1 VASNREIFCRL
12 FQLEINPKFELL
24 GIILNMDYFMTVCY
38 NFYFTNICQF
48 KIIFFLVNSY
58 LYLLIFISC
67 IPKATICEIR
77 AGRWVRNGS
86 QIRSQ
91 VQLYVNC
98 HFCNSMLDLDIF
110 LLQVSQSALPF

>member
-1 VASNREIFCRL
+1 MIECYFNISNKCL
-12 FQLEINPKFELL
+12 S
-24 GIILNMDYFMTVCY
+24 
-38 NFYFTNICQF
+38 
-48 KIIFFLVNSY
+48 KIIFIPANFNVF
-58 LYLLIFISC
+58 FIS
-67 IPKATICEIR
+67 KAAICEIR

-110 LLQVSQSALPF
+110 LLQVSQSAL

>member
-1 VASNREIFCRL
+1 M
-12 FQLEINPKFELL
+12 LL

-48 KIIFFLVNSY
+48 KVIFFLVISY

-110 LLQVSQSALPF
+110 LLQVSQSHFRRAVVLIFVIYCHRWDLVSHV